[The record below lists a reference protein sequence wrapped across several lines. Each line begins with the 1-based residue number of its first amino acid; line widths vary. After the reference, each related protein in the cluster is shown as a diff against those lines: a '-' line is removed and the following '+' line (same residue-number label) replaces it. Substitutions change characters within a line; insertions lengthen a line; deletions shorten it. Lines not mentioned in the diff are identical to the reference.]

1 MLVFALHESRRSV
14 RRTRV
19 EFENKGKK
27 IILRI
32 SIVDTFK
39 N

>member
-1 MLVFALHESRRSV
+1 MLVFAMHESRRSV

-27 IILRI
+27 L
-32 SIVDTFK
+32 K
-39 N
+39 NKIKY

>member
-19 EFENKGKK
+19 EFENKGKNIK
-27 IILRI
+27 
-32 SIVDTFK
+32 K
-39 N
+39 Y